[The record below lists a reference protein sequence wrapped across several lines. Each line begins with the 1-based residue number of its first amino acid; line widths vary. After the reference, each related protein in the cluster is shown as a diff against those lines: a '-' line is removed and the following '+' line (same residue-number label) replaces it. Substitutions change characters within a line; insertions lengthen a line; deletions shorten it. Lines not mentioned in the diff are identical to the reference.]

1 MGWIFLSNNDYTNL
15 QSNTALGLVFMGDII
30 LFLFITSERV
40 KFLLGVIFD
49 FLTNFITIRFA
60 LIAENLVLYRQLYS
74 GGC

>member
-1 MGWIFLSNNDYTNL
+1 MGWILLSSNDYTSL

-30 LFLFITSERV
+30 LFLFITFERM
-40 KFLLGVIFD
+40 KPLLGVVFD

-60 LIAENLVLYRQLYS
+60 LIAENLVLYMQLYS